1 MSEIKPEFF
10 FRDLFE
16 QTSDLIHIL
25 SMDGLIIKVN
35 PSWLFHLGYSF
46 EEVHLRS
53 IYDFIKAD
61 HHELYRKNRKAV
73 INGYESDEI
82 EFEMTSKDGHSI
94 VLRGQVSMLDNK
106 KDLPY
111 TRAILK
117 NITAQKIIAQQSE
130 LTKARLSKFF
140 KHAPDGI
147 IVINEKQIIEE
158 WNIKSEVIF
167 GYTYDE
173 ANGMPLSE
181 LIIPQRYRE
190 AHLQGM
196 NHFIKTGVG
205 PVLNKTIEINALHKS
220 GNEFPVSLSISN
232 VRIEDEWM
240 FVAFISDITQ
250 RKELEALAIQKET
263 ALMQSQLLDERKTNF
278 LTVAS
283 HELRTPLTSIK
294 GYTQLAHQISE
305 SEQHSKVTPIL
316 SKIDAQTNKLSH
328 LITELMDLSKI
339 ETGKLNIH
347 KKPVEFD
354 KFLNETIDSLRQTT
368 QNHPIII
375 LSSAR
380 VTLEIDAARIEQVIN
395 NLINNA
401 EKYSE
406 NGSAIEISSYIKDGF
421 LILRVIDKG
430 IGIEEE
436 NFETIFD
443 RFFRVKEITNH
454 INGFGIGLFI
464 CSEIVKQHKGH
475 IWVEST
481 LSKGSTFSFSLPLA
495 SNIQ

>member
-1 MSEIKPEFF
+1 
-10 FRDLFE
+10 
-16 QTSDLIHIL
+16 
-25 SMDGLIIKVN
+25 
-35 PSWLFHLGYSF
+35 
-46 EEVHLRS
+46 
-53 IYDFIKAD
+53 
-61 HHELYRKNRKAV
+61 
-73 INGYESDEI
+73 
-82 EFEMTSKDGHSI
+82 
-94 VLRGQVSMLDNK
+94 
-106 KDLPY
+106 
-111 TRAILK
+111 
-117 NITAQKIIAQQSE
+117 
-130 LTKARLSKFF
+130 
-140 KHAPDGI
+140 
-147 IVINEKQIIEE
+147 
-158 WNIKSEVIF
+158 
-167 GYTYDE
+167 
-173 ANGMPLSE
+173 MPLSE

-232 VRIEDEWM
+232 IRIEDEWM

-305 SEQHSKVTPIL
+305 SEQHGKVTPIL
-316 SKIDAQTNKLSH
+316 SKIDAQTNKLSN

-347 KKPVEFD
+347 KKPVQFD

-375 LSSAR
+375 LSSAH

-395 NLINNA
+395 NLVNNA

-481 LSKGSTFSFSLPLA
+481 LGKGSTFSFSLPLT
-495 SNIQ
+495 SDTQ